1 MHRRRLNVT
10 SSNTRI
16 SITRRRPEPAL
27 RWRSACARPGRRTPR
42 PEVETN
48 RATAGLSV
56 RTVPSN
62 CVPRVPCF
70 CMYHVL
76 AHWFGFEK
84 VRSRRMNAMCGGRD
98 APHNP
103 AVPARHVLLLPDMPR
118 QPRSARSSA
127 HALPLRASHRA
138 HRAPHGTRPLP
149 SACSNLSCG
158 TRCRCPLL
166 ARPLST
172 TVRHKRR
179 PLRRPSRAVARSR
192 DARRA
197 ARAAASAAAT
207 GEEATGGGG
216 SERRRHRLRRL
227 RT

>member
-1 MHRRRLNVT
+1 VRNYRAL
-10 SSNTRI
+10 SPNTGQSHPTACPVYRV
-16 SITRRRPEPAL
+16 
-27 RWRSACARPGRRTPR
+27 SACTMFWLTGSRFENGEIAQNERHVRRTGCAHIILPF
-42 PEVETN
+42 PH
-48 RATAGLSV
+48 A
-56 RTVPSN
+56 
-62 CVPRVPCF
+62 
-70 CMYHVL
+70 HVL
-76 AHWFGFEK
+76 F
-84 VRSRRMNAMCGGRD
+84 
-98 APHNP
+98 
-103 AVPARHVLLLPDMPR
+103 LPDMPR

-197 ARAAASAAAT
+197 ARAAATAAAT
-207 GEEATGGGG
+207 GEEATRGGG